1 MDDSASL
8 FPHDLPDRFAARY
21 GRFPEVIASAPGRVN
36 LIGEHT
42 DYNEGFVLP
51 VAIDRRTWVAL
62 AGRTDDRLHFRSET
76 TDDDVEIGLGDV
88 DGHQR
93 RGWTSYVAGIV
104 SILRSQGVPVR
115 GLDAL
120 FTSTVP
126 VGSGL
131 SSSAALE
138 VSMASGML
146 AMAGRSLPSRELA
159 RVCQR
164 AEWDW
169 AGVQCGIMD
178 QTIAVSGRS
187 RAALLIDCRT
197 LETEAVPLDPH
208 MQLIVCETGV
218 PRSLAASEY
227 NKRRNECEEAVRQF
241 GGASGGLA
249 SLRDVT
255 EQHLTE
261 FGGRLAEIPLRR
273 ARHVV
278 SENQRVHRAV
288 DALWL
293 RDHQTLG
300 VLLNESH
307 ASLRDDYHVS
317 CPELDAMVEIC
328 QSVPGVCGARMT
340 GAGFGG
346 SALALARP
354 EAVGPLTD
362 AVMSRYPQR
371 TGRTPVVITCTV
383 GDGARAVRVG

>member
-1 MDDSASL
+1 MDDSSSL
-8 FPHDLPDRFAARY
+8 FPHDLPDRFAACY
-21 GRFPEVIASAPGRVN
+21 GRFPEIIASAPGRVN

-88 DGHQR
+88 DDHRQ
-93 RGWTSYVAGIV
+93 RGWSSYVAGIV

-126 VGSGL
+126 VASGL

-138 VSMASGML
+138 VSMASGVL

-187 RAALLIDCRT
+187 RAALLIDCRS

-208 MQLIVCETGV
+208 LQLIVCETGV

-227 NKRRNECEEAVRQF
+227 NKRRNECEEAVREL
-241 GGASGGLA
+241 GRTASGLS

-255 EQHLTE
+255 EEILSAH
-261 FGGRLAEIPLRR
+261 GGRLAETPLRR

-278 SENQRVHRAV
+278 TENERVRHAV

-293 RDHQTLG
+293 RDHRTLG
-300 VLLNESH
+300 TLLNASH
-307 ASLRDDYHVS
+307 ASLRDDYQVS
-317 CPELDAMVEIC
+317 CSELDAMVDIC

-346 SALALARP
+346 CALALADP
-354 EAVGPLTD
+354 EAVAPLTE
-362 AVMSRYPQR
+362 AIMSRYPRR
-371 TGRTPVVITCTV
+371 TGRTPTVVTCTV